1 MNKQELASIIR
12 EEIIKALNENEKMI
26 NETYDLEQ
34 VKYSPSVR
42 KHVDSLVDSLQKSP
56 NLTKIQVAS
65 ILNDIILALNLN
77 RAELTMY
84 MNMIKQS
91 RNKYSF

>member
-1 MNKQELASIIR
+1 MNKQELNSIIR
-12 EEIIKALNENEKMI
+12 EEIINALIEKEQVV

-42 KHVDSLVDSLQKSP
+42 KHVDSLVDALTKSP

-65 ILNDIILALNLN
+65 ILNDIILALGLN

>member
-1 MNKQELASIIR
+1 MNKQELKSIIR
-12 EEIIKALNENEKMI
+12 EEIISILNEKNQVV

-42 KHVDSLVDSLQKSP
+42 KNVDKLVDSLSESP
-56 NLTKIQVAS
+56 NLSKLQVAS
-65 ILNDIILALNLN
+65 ILNDIILSLGLNKT
-77 RAELTMY
+77 ELTMY

-91 RNKYSF
+91 RKKYSF

>member
-12 EEIIKALNENEKMI
+12 EEIIKVLNEKMI